1 MVFEERIEWLKKEIK
16 ERDKFNRS
24 YDMNKLAEQ
33 GAVEEIEKM
42 QKPVVDVLE
51 KIETNKITPTPDLFD
66 VNPKLPDSLVPK
78 YIKGEYIKIYNT
90 TLQITADEGKMY
102 MTNIKPDR
110 RGDVKTYEL
119 TPSLKLIIEGKGD
132 ANSSHGEIKNY
143 LEITKG
149 SNTKYIKKLKAIV
162 EPPTLN
168 TVVKTHNGEGI
179 EIESPTFLTD
189 NPISLFSEL
198 RKLLAAKKA
207 GHNNVYNKVNA
218 ICKRLVETGN
228 LTTDKYQKI
237 IKKYFA

>member
-16 ERDKFNRS
+16 ERDKFNQS

-33 GAVEEIEKM
+33 GAVEQIEKM
-42 QKPVVDVLE
+42 QKPVVEVLE
-51 KIETNKITPTPDLFD
+51 KIETNKITPTPDLFHVD
-66 VNPKLPDSLVPK
+66 GKLPDSLVPK
-78 YIKGEYIKIYNT
+78 YIKGESIKIYDT
-90 TLQITADEGKMY
+90 TLQLTEHDGKMY

-119 TPSLKLIIEGKGD
+119 TPSLKLLIEGKGD
-132 ANSSHGEIKNY
+132 ANSSPEEIKNY

-149 SNTKYIKKLKAIV
+149 SNVNYIKNLKAV
-162 EPPTLN
+162 G
-168 TVVKTHNGEGI
+168 KTHNGEGI

>member
-51 KIETNKITPTPDLFD
+51 KIETNTITPTPDLFD

-78 YIKGEYIKIYNT
+78 YIKGEAIQIYKT
-90 TLQITADEGKMY
+90 TFHITVDEGK
-102 MTNIKPDR
+102 TFLSSNKQ
-110 RGDVKTYEL
+110 GHVTTYEL
-119 TPSLKLIIEGKGD
+119 TPSLKLLIEGKGD
-132 ANSSHGEIKNY
+132 ANSSPEETKNY

-149 SNTKYIKKLKAIV
+149 SNVNYIKTLKA
-162 EPPTLN
+162 
-168 TVVKTHNGEGI
+168 VVKTHNGEGI

-228 LTTDKYQKI
+228 LTTQKYQKI
-237 IKKYFA
+237 IKKYFG

>member
-16 ERDKFNRS
+16 ERDKFNQS

-33 GAVEEIEKM
+33 GAVEQIEKM

-51 KIETNKITPTPDLFD
+51 KIETNKITPTPDLFHVD
-66 VNPKLPDSLVPK
+66 GKLPDSLVPK
-78 YIKGEYIKIYNT
+78 YIKGESIKIYDT
-90 TLQITADEGKMY
+90 TLQLTEDDGKMY

-119 TPSLKLIIEGKGD
+119 TPSLKLLIEGKGD
-132 ANSSHGEIKNY
+132 ANSSPEEIKNY

-149 SNTKYIKKLKAIV
+149 SKVKYIQ
-162 EPPTLN
+162 TLN
-168 TVVKTHNGEGI
+168 AVVKTHNGEGI
-179 EIESPTFLTD
+179 EIESPTFLPD